1 MSPIVILNDIGPKT
15 DGSLQKQVFSFLQ
28 KLQQNPA
35 NPSLHIEPVSS
46 AADRRIRTGRVNDQ
60 FRSIL
65 LELRGADFHQFMY
78 LGTWNHDDAY
88 RQAPRI
94 RLDINPVNG
103 IPSVV
108 VEPISEE
115 NNTATTVTSDDPT
128 MTSEQQVVD
137 ENITPVTQPSTESA
151 PAPEPT
157 ITPSPARDI
166 LAAGFTPD
174 TIEQEIGVSP
184 AVSRRVLD
192 TVTEQEFLAV
202 LTDLPRW
209 VSDTFEGLAHG
220 FTVEDI
226 RKELSIEILPEDEKP
241 DASDDAAVVRSLQH
255 PAALME
261 FSFIDN
267 DEDLRRAIEDDSFNA
282 WRIYLHPSQ
291 RDIAEKSFNG
301 SARVTGGAG
310 TGKTVVTLHR
320 ANNLVLRKGKLA
332 TVGNTFGEDRPAP
345 GVLLTTYTNPLSLAL
360 KTQMNQLNRFYPEAA
375 KPGDPGLWIAGIDKL
390 IWHEIK
396 LASQEERE
404 TAAREALGVTLSTT
418 PQYLRDEDRDHRWQ
432 ESLDQVTTPPRGEA
446 AGIRFLAE
454 EYETVVIANGITDLA
469 GYLRVPRPGRGTALN
484 RSARKQVW
492 SVIETFLTKC
502 GIYGTIG
509 YAAMAALGAQILEN
523 KAVADGHRL
532 FDHIVIDEAQDFHA
546 GHWRFLRAAVAEG
559 PNDIFLAE
567 DSHQRIYGAKLVLSR
582 FGIETR
588 GRSRRLTLNY
598 RTTRENLDYAVQI
611 LNGDTGTWTDSS
623 GEEDS
628 TFGYRSA
635 RSGPR
640 PRILT
645 FPDEGAELAGV
656 IDVIRDWTASDP
668 TTEIGVLTRTN
679 RIAQKISDA
688 LHDRDLAGK
697 DSPVSV
703 VTMHKAKGLEFNNVV
718 LVGIDDRSLPLAWS
732 LKGLGQHERTDEI
745 QRERALLYVA
755 ASRAR
760 DTLVITVPGRHS
772 ELLPRR

>member
-1 MSPIVILNDIGPKT
+1 MSPMVILNDIGPKT
-15 DGSLQKQVFSFLQ
+15 DGSLKKQVYDFLQ

-35 NPSLHIEPVSS
+35 SPSLHIEPVHS

-60 FRSIL
+60 FRAVL
-65 LELRGADFHQFMY
+65 LELRGSDFHQFMY

-88 RQAPRI
+88 RKAPRI

-108 VEPISEE
+108 V
-115 NNTATTVTSDDPT
+115 DPT
-128 MTSEQQVVD
+128 PED
-137 ENITPVTQPSTESA
+137 A
-151 PAPEPT
+151 PAPAPDT
-157 ITPSPARDI
+157 TQVKDSDRTPLHGHQDDGASPETGDAPGTVPAPVPGSPALDI
-166 LAAGFTPD
+166 VAADFTPE

-184 AVSRRVLD
+184 TVTRRVLA
-192 TVTEQEFLAV
+192 TTTESEFAEELK
-202 LTDLPRW
+202 TLPRW
-209 VSDTFEGLAHG
+209 VADTFEGLAAG
-220 FTVEDI
+220 FSVEEI
-226 RKELSIEILPEDEKP
+226 RDELSIEILDEGELP
-241 DASDDAAVVRSLQH
+241 DVTDDADVIRSLQH
-255 PAALME
+255 PAARME
-261 FSFIDN
+261 FDFIEN
-267 DEDLRRAIEDDSFNA
+267 DEDLRRAIEDEDFNA
-282 WRIYLHPSQ
+282 WRVYLHPSQ
-291 RDIAEKSFNG
+291 QKLAEKSFNG

-310 TGKTVVTLHR
+310 TGKTVVALHR
-320 ANNLVLRKGKLA
+320 ANNLVLRKGDLA
-332 TVGNTFGEDRPAP
+332 EVGNVFGEDRPAP
-345 GVLLTTYTNPLSLAL
+345 AVLLTTYTTPLSTAL
-360 KTQMNQLNRFYPEAA
+360 KAQMNQLNRFYPEAST
-375 KPGDPGLWIAGIDKL
+375 PGEPGLWIAGIDKL

-396 LASQEERE
+396 LAPQEDRAA
-404 TAAREALGVTLSTT
+404 AAREALGITLSSV
-418 PQYLRDEDRDHRWQ
+418 PQYLSDKDRDNRWQ
-432 ESLDQVTTPPRGEA
+432 ESLDQVDTPPRGEA

-484 RSARKQVW
+484 RAARKQVW
-492 SVIETFLTKC
+492 SVIETFLAKC

-509 YAAMAALGAQILEN
+509 YAAMAALGARILEN
-523 KAVADGHRL
+523 RAQSTGHRL

-598 RTTRENLDYAVQI
+598 RTTRENLGYAVQI
-611 LNGDTGTWTDSS
+611 LNGSTDAWTDSS
-623 GEEDS
+623 GDEDPTS
-628 TFGYRSA
+628 GYRSV

-640 PRILT
+640 PQVLT
-645 FPDEGAELAGV
+645 FPDEGAELSGV
-656 IDVIRDWTASDP
+656 VDVVRDWTDSDP
-668 TTEIGVLTRTN
+668 AAQIGVLARTN

-697 DSPVSV
+697 DSNVSV

-732 LKGLGQHERTDEI
+732 LKGLGQHERDDEI
-745 QRERALLYVA
+745 QKERALLYVA

-760 DTLVITVPGRHS
+760 DALVITVPGQRS
-772 ELLPRR
+772 TLLP